1 MSQPGTAPLR
11 RVPLD
16 LPDDQRRLL
25 RGVFGDAL
33 ADLAEP
39 GRIREPD
46 TALTRA
52 TTYGRLIDALD
63 RGEIGVPDE
72 AARAAVEEIADEERA
87 ENDRTAV
94 VADDA
99 LGGLLARL
107 GDTGEEV
114 IA

>member
-1 MSQPGTAPLR
+1 MSQSGTAPLR

-16 LPDDQRRLL
+16 LPDYQRRLL

-39 GRIREPD
+39 GRIREPGK
-46 TALTRA
+46 ALTRA

-63 RGEIGVPDE
+63 RGEIAVPDE
-72 AARAAVEEIADEERA
+72 AVRAAVEEIADEGCA
-87 ENDRTAV
+87 ENYWTAV
-94 VADDA
+94 VTDDA

-107 GDTGEEV
+107 GDAGAEV